1 MPLQPST
8 PTRSARPPAA
18 HHPNQRARVL
28 HLIELWE
35 LEARG
40 LETRKTGE
48 CKCCDADCRDRDQGS
63 NEPRVPRSRQ
73 VNPSEQLDRADHDCK
88 LERCRDHICDAQ
100 GLRLTGPW
108 SERQPGRSG
117 NDPRHCDE
125 RVAESSNQIDRACGI
140 AHDRDHPAQL
150 SQSYGHEE
158 HPEQPVLRE
167 VLIDDREVDRR
178 GTGRRDRD
186 AEAKHLRGLG
196 ETTCAD
202 ANRNERD
209 SEDRHGK
216 GGESLASVEHIL
228 HFFLAFMVGDMG
240 GMVVVASSGLPVLL
254 GRNGQ
259 RAEDGRGYRQEESKR
274 EEETAR
280 TDQPEKGFSDWLRG
294 WGSCEPAVP
303 CRAKS
308 LARSDLGE
316 GPKRG
321 RVTLADT
328 SR

>member
-1 MPLQPST
+1 
-8 PTRSARPPAA
+8 
-18 HHPNQRARVL
+18 
-28 HLIELWE
+28 
-35 LEARG
+35 
-40 LETRKTGE
+40 
-48 CKCCDADCRDRDQGS
+48 
-63 NEPRVPRSRQ
+63 
-73 VNPSEQLDRADHDCK
+73 
-88 LERCRDHICDAQ
+88 
-100 GLRLTGPW
+100 
-108 SERQPGRSG
+108 
-117 NDPRHCDE
+117 
-125 RVAESSNQIDRACGI
+125 
-140 AHDRDHPAQL
+140 
-150 SQSYGHEE
+150 
-158 HPEQPVLRE
+158 
-167 VLIDDREVDRR
+167 
-178 GTGRRDRD
+178 
-186 AEAKHLRGLG
+186 
-196 ETTCAD
+196 
-202 ANRNERD
+202 
-209 SEDRHGK
+209 
-216 GGESLASVEHIL
+216 
-228 HFFLAFMVGDMG
+228 MVGDMG